1 MYGHFIQFTIPKI
14 GQVLVAVVLYLNFLK
29 LPFVACF
36 VGAHPA
42 VYLLLPLLLLAV
54 MSWIGRDP
62 LGPGMIV
69 NSHLTGL
76 YIAGDIV
83 GLLARAIGGTVQAA
97 WQTIWMGGLLAW
109 VGTAAMMVWSY
120 FKAMRLVTTTYRL
133 QTTKPL
139 PDGKLRV
146 LQISD
151 LHPGKG
157 AMDRKRIPELNRRIR
172 ELNPDMILFT
182 GDIFD
187 EHVERPDFDS
197 FNAFFATLDPPGGKW
212 FVLGN
217 HDLFHHWRE
226 PSYGRADL
234 EGAFARAHIRIL
246 EDVSQLAYVGK
257 NATPVRI
264 VGRKDW
270 LYTQGNRFTPA
281 QLMPNGPDNVY
292 TILLDHEPRELKADA
307 AAGANLILSGHTHGG
322 QIWPTGLVA
331 KLFRYNELNYG
342 MKQITPA
349 CAAIVSGGTGTWGY
363 KIRTEGKTELVMVEI
378 EQKNA
383 CLGYIKQIIQT
394 VYHCARREP
403 PPGGPVCCAGSAKI
417 GSHGFAPA
425 WPGFSGGW
433 VLFDAKWPQNRQ
445 NSRLQPKVSPQ
456 LVAATGCFRYNK
468 ASKTQGAEPSGRVL
482 PGGAPPTASC

>member
-14 GQVLVAVVLYLNFLK
+14 GQALVAVVLYLNFLK

-36 VGAHPA
+36 AGVYPA

-83 GLLARAIGGTVQAA
+83 GLLARAIGGTVLTV

-109 VGTAAMMVWSY
+109 VGTVAMMLWSY

-139 PDGKLRV
+139 PGGKLRV

-157 AMDRKRIPELNRRIR
+157 AVDRKRIPELNRRIR

-197 FNAFFATLDPPGGKW
+197 FNAFFATLDRPAASGSCWATMICSTTGGSRAMAARTWRALLRGRTFAFWRMFPSWPMWARMLPPCALW
-212 FVLGN
+212 
-217 HDLFHHWRE
+217 
-226 PSYGRADL
+226 A
-234 EGAFARAHIRIL
+234 AR
-246 EDVSQLAYVGK
+246 
-257 NATPVRI
+257 
-264 VGRKDW
+264 
-270 LYTQGNRFTPA
+270 
-281 QLMPNGPDNVY
+281 
-292 TILLDHEPRELKADA
+292 
-307 AAGANLILSGHTHGG
+307 
-322 QIWPTGLVA
+322 
-331 KLFRYNELNYG
+331 
-342 MKQITPA
+342 
-349 CAAIVSGGTGTWGY
+349 
-363 KIRTEGKTELVMVEI
+363 
-378 EQKNA
+378 
-383 CLGYIKQIIQT
+383 
-394 VYHCARREP
+394 
-403 PPGGPVCCAGSAKI
+403 
-417 GSHGFAPA
+417 
-425 WPGFSGGW
+425 
-433 VLFDAKWPQNRQ
+433 
-445 NSRLQPKVSPQ
+445 
-456 LVAATGCFRYNK
+456 TGCTPRVT
-468 ASKTQGAEPSGRVL
+468 ALLPPS
-482 PGGAPPTASC
+482 

>member
-1 MYGHFIQFTIPKI
+1 M
-14 GQVLVAVVLYLNFLK
+14 AVVLYLNFLK

-36 VGAHPA
+36 AGAHPA

-109 VGTAAMMVWSY
+109 VGTAAMMLWSY

-139 PDGKLRV
+139 PGGKLRV

-157 AMDRKRIPELNRRIR
+157 AVDRKRIPELNRRIR

-383 CLGYIKQIIQT
+383 
-394 VYHCARREP
+394 
-403 PPGGPVCCAGSAKI
+403 
-417 GSHGFAPA
+417 
-425 WPGFSGGW
+425 
-433 VLFDAKWPQNRQ
+433 
-445 NSRLQPKVSPQ
+445 
-456 LVAATGCFRYNK
+456 
-468 ASKTQGAEPSGRVL
+468 
-482 PGGAPPTASC
+482 

>member
-14 GQVLVAVVLYLNFLK
+14 GQALVAVVLYLNFLK

-36 VGAHPA
+36 AGAYPA

-83 GLLARAIGGTVQAA
+83 GLLARAIGGTVLTA

-109 VGTAAMMVWSY
+109 VGTAAMMLWSY

-139 PDGKLRV
+139 PGGKLRV

-157 AMDRKRIPELNRRIR
+157 AVDRKRIPELNRRIR

-234 EGAFARAHIRIL
+234 ESAFARAHIRIL

-257 NATPVRI
+257 EATPVRI

-342 MKQITPA
+342 MKQITPD

-383 CLGYIKQIIQT
+383 
-394 VYHCARREP
+394 
-403 PPGGPVCCAGSAKI
+403 
-417 GSHGFAPA
+417 
-425 WPGFSGGW
+425 
-433 VLFDAKWPQNRQ
+433 
-445 NSRLQPKVSPQ
+445 
-456 LVAATGCFRYNK
+456 
-468 ASKTQGAEPSGRVL
+468 
-482 PGGAPPTASC
+482 

>member
-14 GQVLVAVVLYLNFLK
+14 GQALVAVVLYLNFLK

-36 VGAHPA
+36 AGMHPA

-76 YIAGDIV
+76 YIAGDVV
-83 GLLARAIGGTVQAA
+83 GLLARAIGGTVLTV

-109 VGTAAMMVWSY
+109 VGTAAMMLWSY

-139 PDGKLRV
+139 PGGKLRV

-157 AMDRKRIPELNRRIR
+157 AVDRKRIPELNRRIR

-226 PSYGRADL
+226 PSVGRADL
-234 EGAFARAHIRIL
+234 ERGFAAAGVRIL
-246 EDVSQLAYVGK
+246 EDTSVLLPCG
-257 NATPVRI
+257 VRV
-264 VGRKDW
+264 VGRKDY
-270 LYTQGNRFTPA
+270 LYTNGSRFTA
-281 QLMPNGPDNVY
+281 ARLMPGGPDDHY
-292 TILLDHEPRELKADA
+292 TVWLDHEPRDFKNAA
-307 AAGANLILSGHTHGG
+307 AAGADLILSGHTHGG
-322 QIWPTGLVA
+322 QVWPAGAVGMVA
-331 KLFRYNELNYG
+331 KNERNYG
-342 MKQITPA
+342 RKHIA
-349 CAAIVSGGTGTWGY
+349 DHCDAIVSGGTGTWGY
-363 KIRTEGKTELVMVEI
+363 KFRTQGRTEIVCAEITTE
-378 EQKNA
+378 
-383 CLGYIKQIIQT
+383 
-394 VYHCARREP
+394 RE
-403 PPGGPVCCAGSAKI
+403 
-417 GSHGFAPA
+417 
-425 WPGFSGGW
+425 
-433 VLFDAKWPQNRQ
+433 N
-445 NSRLQPKVSPQ
+445 
-456 LVAATGCFRYNK
+456 
-468 ASKTQGAEPSGRVL
+468 
-482 PGGAPPTASC
+482 

>member
-14 GQVLVAVVLYLNFLK
+14 GQALVAVVLYLNFLK

-36 VGAHPA
+36 AGAYPA

-76 YIAGDIV
+76 YIAGDVV

-109 VGTAAMMVWSY
+109 VGTAAMMLWSY

-139 PDGKLRV
+139 PGGKLRV

-226 PSYGRADL
+226 PSFGRADL
-234 EGAFARAHIRIL
+234 ERGFAAAGVRIL
-246 EDVSQLAYVGK
+246 EDTSVLLPCG
-257 NATPVRI
+257 VRI
-264 VGRKDW
+264 VGRKDY
-270 LYTQGNRFTPA
+270 LYTQDSLFTAA
-281 QLMPNGPDNVY
+281 QLMPGGPDDHY
-292 TILLDHEPRELKADA
+292 TVWLDHEPRDFKNAA
-307 AAGANLILSGHTHGG
+307 AAGADLILSGHTHGG
-322 QIWPTGLVA
+322 QVWPAGAVGMVA
-331 KLFRYNELNYG
+331 KNERNYG
-342 MKQITPA
+342 RKHIA
-349 CAAIVSGGTGTWGY
+349 DHCDAIVSGGTGTWGY
-363 KIRTEGKTELVMVEI
+363 KFRTQGRTEIVCAEITTE
-378 EQKNA
+378 
-383 CLGYIKQIIQT
+383 
-394 VYHCARREP
+394 RE
-403 PPGGPVCCAGSAKI
+403 
-417 GSHGFAPA
+417 
-425 WPGFSGGW
+425 
-433 VLFDAKWPQNRQ
+433 N
-445 NSRLQPKVSPQ
+445 
-456 LVAATGCFRYNK
+456 
-468 ASKTQGAEPSGRVL
+468 
-482 PGGAPPTASC
+482 